1 MSKIPP
7 AVGEFVR
14 HVGRLVSIEDV
25 TPPVVIVRDYIFEQI
40 SAKCEVRLGTE
51 IIKYIQTL
59 SDWYGEGTAVATA
72 ITEMKEYAIAR
83 EIGPTH
89 PLEIV
94 VIRIA
99 QQARMRPNP
108 AEHSRE
114 PFRQIEYDYLRGLPE
129 PTETVVW
136 SSKHPS
142 AKD

>member
-51 IIKYIQTL
+51 TIKYIQTL
-59 SDWYGEGTAVATA
+59 SDYHGEGTAVATA

-83 EIGPTH
+83 EIDPTH
-89 PLEIV
+89 PLEVV
-94 VIRIA
+94 VISIA
-99 QQARMRPNP
+99 QQLRMRPNP
-108 AEHSRE
+108 AEYSRE
-114 PFRQIEYDYLRGLPE
+114 PFRQIEYGYLRGLPK